1 MPDTSAHIVK
11 QFEEELRLIKEKVLR
26 LGGLVEEG
34 IANSIKALVE
44 RDTQLAERTIEN
56 DHVINGL
63 EVEIDEL
70 CLKVLALRQPAASD
84 LRLITT
90 AIKIITDLE
99 RIGDMAVNVCERVLE
114 LNEESPLKPYID
126 IPRMALAAQRML
138 KESLDAFV
146 NKDTELAT
154 KVLVEDDFVD
164 DLNRQI
170 FRELLTFMMEDPN
183 TISRAMKILFISKY
197 LERIADH
204 ATNIAE
210 MVVFMV
216 KGKVIR
222 HIKQQQEQER
232 GKD

>member
-1 MPDTSAHIVK
+1 MPDTHTIK

-26 LGGLVEEG
+26 LGGIVEEQ
-34 IANSIKALVE
+34 IARSIKALVT
-44 RDTQLAERTIEN
+44 RDSALARTAIED
-56 DHVINGL
+56 DHIVNGL

-114 LNEESPLKPYID
+114 LNEEPPLKPYID
-126 IPRMALAAQRML
+126 IPRMAEAAQKML
-138 KESLDAFV
+138 KEALDAFV
-146 NKDTELAT
+146 NGDTNLAT
-154 KVLVEDDFVD
+154 KVLSEDDFVD
-164 DLNRQI
+164 ELNRQI
-170 FRELLTFMMEDPN
+170 FRELLSFMLENPP
-183 TISRAMKILFISKY
+183 TITRAMKVLFISKY

-222 HIKQQQEQER
+222 HIKPVQE
-232 GKD
+232 

>member
-1 MPDTSAHIVK
+1 MSDTHTIK

-56 DHVINGL
+56 DHVVNGL

-99 RIGDMAVNVCERVLE
+99 RIGDMAVNVCERVIE
-114 LNEESPLKPYID
+114 LNEEAPLKPYID
-126 IPRMALAAQRML
+126 IPRMAEAAQRML

-222 HIKQQQEQER
+222 HIKQALE
-232 GKD
+232 G

>member
-1 MPDTSAHIVK
+1 MSDTHTIK

-56 DHVINGL
+56 DHVVNGL

-90 AIKIITDLE
+90 AVKIITDLE

-114 LNEESPLKPYID
+114 LNEEAPLKPYID
-126 IPRMALAAQRML
+126 IPRMAEAAQRML

-146 NKDTELAT
+146 NGDTDLAT

-197 LERIADH
+197 IERIADH

>member
-1 MPDTSAHIVK
+1 MSETHTIK
-11 QFEEELRLIKEKVLR
+11 QYEEELRLIKEKVLR

-34 IANSIKALVE
+34 ITNSIKALVE
-44 RDTQLAERTIEN
+44 RNTDLAKRTIEN
-56 DHVINGL
+56 DHVVNGL

-99 RIGDMAVNVCERVLE
+99 RIGDMAVNVCERAVE
-114 LNEESPLKPYID
+114 LNDEPPLKPYID
-126 IPRMALAAQRML
+126 IPRMAEAAQRML

-146 NKDTELAT
+146 NGDTDLAT

-170 FRELLTFMMEDPN
+170 FRELLTFMLEEPS
-183 TISRAMKILFISKY
+183 TIARAMKVLFISKY

-222 HIKQQQEQER
+222 HIKPQAE
-232 GKD
+232 G

>member
-1 MPDTSAHIVK
+1 MPETHFHTIK
-11 QFEEELRLIKEKVLR
+11 QYEEELRQIKEKVLR
-26 LGGLVEEG
+26 LGGIVEEQ
-34 IANSIKALVE
+34 IARSIKALVN
-44 RDTQLAERTIEN
+44 RDTALARLAIED
-56 DHVINGL
+56 DHIVNGL

-114 LNEESPLKPYID
+114 LNEEPPLKPYID
-126 IPRMALAAQRML
+126 IPRMAEAAQKML
-138 KESLDAFV
+138 KEALDAFV
-146 NKDTELAT
+146 NGDTTLAT
-154 KVLVEDDFVD
+154 KVLSEDDFVD

-170 FRELLTFMMEDPN
+170 FRELLSFMLENPP
-183 TISRAMKILFISKY
+183 TITRAMKVLFISKY

-222 HIKQQQEQER
+222 HIKPTQE
-232 GKD
+232 

>member
-1 MPDTSAHIVK
+1 MSDTHTIK

-56 DHVINGL
+56 DHVVNGL

-90 AIKIITDLE
+90 AVKIITDLE

-114 LNEESPLKPYID
+114 LNEEAPLKPYID
-126 IPRMALAAQRML
+126 IPRMAEAAQRML

-146 NKDTELAT
+146 NGDTDLAT

-197 LERIADH
+197 IERIADH

-222 HIKQQQEQER
+222 HIKQQQQQ
-232 GKD
+232 D

>member
-1 MPDTSAHIVK
+1 
-11 QFEEELRLIKEKVLR
+11 
-26 LGGLVEEG
+26 
-34 IANSIKALVE
+34 VE

-56 DHVINGL
+56 DHVVNGL

-90 AIKIITDLE
+90 AVKIITDLE

-114 LNEESPLKPYID
+114 LNEEAPLKPYID
-126 IPRMALAAQRML
+126 IPRMAEAAQRML

-146 NKDTELAT
+146 NGDTDLAT

-197 LERIADH
+197 IERIADH

>member
-1 MPDTSAHIVK
+1 MSETHTIK
-11 QFEEELRLIKEKVLR
+11 QYEEELRLIKEKVLR

-34 IANSIKALVE
+34 ITNSIKALVE
-44 RDTQLAERTIEN
+44 RDTDLAKRTIEN
-56 DHVINGL
+56 DHVVNGL

-99 RIGDMAVNVCERVLE
+99 RIGDMAVNVCERAVE
-114 LNEESPLKPYID
+114 LNDEPPLKPYID
-126 IPRMALAAQRML
+126 IPRMAEAAQRML

-146 NKDTELAT
+146 NGDTDLAT

-183 TISRAMKILFISKY
+183 TISRGMKVLFISKY

-222 HIKQQQEQER
+222 HIKPQAE
-232 GKD
+232 G

>member
-1 MPDTSAHIVK
+1 MPDIHIVK
-11 QFEEELRLIKEKVLR
+11 QYEEELRQIKEKVLR
-26 LGGLVEEG
+26 LGGLVEDQ
-34 IANSIKALVE
+34 ITKSIKALVE
-44 RDTQLAERTIEN
+44 RDTKLAESTMED
-56 DHVINGL
+56 DHIVNGL

-99 RIGDMAVNVCERVLE
+99 RIGDMAVNLCERAVE
-114 LNEESPLKPYID
+114 LNEEPPLKPYID
-126 IPRMALAAQRML
+126 IPRMAEAAQRML

-146 NKDTELAT
+146 TGDTNLAT
-154 KVLVEDDFVD
+154 KVLTEDDFVD

-170 FRELLTFMMEDPN
+170 FRELLTFMLEDPN
-183 TISRAMKILFISKY
+183 TISRAMKVLFISKY

-222 HIKQQQEQER
+222 HIKPQQENQ
-232 GKD
+232 

>member
-1 MPDTSAHIVK
+1 MSDTHIIK
-11 QFEEELRLIKEKVLR
+11 QYEEELRLIKEKVLR

-56 DHVINGL
+56 DHVVNGL

-114 LNEESPLKPYID
+114 LNEEAPLKPYID
-126 IPRMALAAQRML
+126 IPRMAEAAQRML

-146 NKDTELAT
+146 NGDTDLAT

-222 HIKQQQEQER
+222 HIKQQQEQF
-232 GKD
+232 

>member
-1 MPDTSAHIVK
+1 MPETHMHIVK
-11 QFEEELRLIKEKVLR
+11 QYEEELRSIKEKVLR
-26 LGGLVEEG
+26 LGGIVEEQ
-34 IANSIKALVE
+34 IARSIKALVE
-44 RDTQLAERTIEN
+44 RDTPLANTTIEE
-56 DHVINGL
+56 DHTVNGL

-99 RIGDMAVNVCERVLE
+99 RIGDMAVNICERAIE
-114 LNEESPLKPYID
+114 LNEEPPLKPYID
-126 IPRMALAAQRML
+126 IPRMAEAAQRML

-146 NKDTELAT
+146 NGDTELAT
-154 KVLVEDDFVD
+154 KVLGEDDFVD

-170 FRELLTFMMEDPN
+170 FRELLSFMIEDPK
-183 TISRAMKILFISKY
+183 TIARAMKILFVSKY

-222 HIKQQQEQER
+222 HIKPQAETV
-232 GKD
+232 

>member
-1 MPDTSAHIVK
+1 MPDIHIVK
-11 QFEEELRLIKEKVLR
+11 QYEEELRQIKEKVLR
-26 LGGLVEEG
+26 LGGLVEEQ
-34 IANSIKALVE
+34 IAKSIKALVE
-44 RDTQLAERTIEN
+44 RDTKLAESTMED
-56 DHVINGL
+56 DHIVNGL

-99 RIGDMAVNVCERVLE
+99 RIGDMAVNLCERAVE
-114 LNEESPLKPYID
+114 LNEEPPLKPYID
-126 IPRMALAAQRML
+126 IPRMAEAAQRML

-146 NKDTELAT
+146 NGDTILAT
-154 KVLVEDDFVD
+154 KVLTEDDFVD

-170 FRELLTFMMEDPN
+170 FRELLTFMLEDPN
-183 TISRAMKILFISKY
+183 TISRAMKVLFISKY

-222 HIKQQQEQER
+222 HIKPQTENL
-232 GKD
+232 

>member
-1 MPDTSAHIVK
+1 MSDMHTIK
-11 QFEEELRLIKEKVLR
+11 QYEEELRLIKEKVLR

-34 IANSIKALVE
+34 ISNSVKALVE
-44 RDTQLAERTIEN
+44 RDIQIAERTIEN
-56 DHVINGL
+56 DHVVNGL

-99 RIGDMAVNVCERVLE
+99 RIGDMAVNLCERAIE
-114 LNEESPLKPYID
+114 LTEEPPLKPYID
-126 IPRMALAAQRML
+126 IPRMAEAAQKML

-146 NKDTELAT
+146 NGDTHLAT
-154 KVLVEDDFVD
+154 KVLTEDDFVD

-170 FRELLTFMMEDPN
+170 FRELLTFMIEDPS
-183 TISRAMKILFISKY
+183 TISRAMKVLFISKY

-222 HIKQQQEQER
+222 HIKPQTEE
-232 GKD
+232 

>member
-1 MPDTSAHIVK
+1 MSDTHTIK

-56 DHVINGL
+56 DHVVNGL

-90 AIKIITDLE
+90 AVKIITDLE

-114 LNEESPLKPYID
+114 LNEEAPLKPYID
-126 IPRMALAAQRML
+126 VPRMAEAAQRML

-146 NKDTELAT
+146 NGDTDLAT

-197 LERIADH
+197 IERIADH

>member
-1 MPDTSAHIVK
+1 MSETHTIR
-11 QFEEELRLIKEKVLR
+11 QYEEELRMIKEKVLR

-34 IANSIKALVE
+34 IINSIKALVE
-44 RDTQLAERTIEN
+44 RNTPLAEKTIEN
-56 DHVINGL
+56 DHIINGL

-99 RIGDMAVNVCERVLE
+99 RIGDMAVNVCERAME
-114 LNEESPLKPYID
+114 LNEEPPLKPYID
-126 IPRMALAAQRML
+126 IPRMAEAAQRML

-146 NKDTELAT
+146 NGDTELAT
-154 KVLVEDDFVD
+154 TVLAEDEFVD
-164 DLNRQI
+164 ELNRQI

-183 TISRAMKILFISKY
+183 TISRAMKVLFISKY

-222 HIKQQQEQER
+222 HIKQQHE
-232 GKD
+232 

>member
-1 MPDTSAHIVK
+1 MSDTHTIK

-56 DHVINGL
+56 DHVVNGL

-90 AIKIITDLE
+90 AVKIITDLE

-114 LNEESPLKPYID
+114 LNEEAPLKPYID
-126 IPRMALAAQRML
+126 IPRMAEAAQRML

-146 NKDTELAT
+146 NGDTDLAT

-197 LERIADH
+197 IERIADH

-222 HIKQQQEQER
+222 HIKQQQEV
-232 GKD
+232 

>member
-1 MPDTSAHIVK
+1 MSDTHTIK
-11 QFEEELRLIKEKVLR
+11 QYEEELRLIKEKVLR

-34 IANSIKALVE
+34 ITNSIKALVE
-44 RDTQLAERTIEN
+44 RNTNLAERTIEN
-56 DHVINGL
+56 DHVVNGL

-99 RIGDMAVNVCERVLE
+99 RIGDMAVNVCERAIE
-114 LNEESPLKPYID
+114 LNEEAPLKPYID
-126 IPRMALAAQRML
+126 IPRMAEAAQRML

-146 NKDTELAT
+146 NGDTDLAA

-170 FRELLTFMMEDPN
+170 FRELLTFMIEEPS
-183 TISRAMKILFISKY
+183 TITRAMKVLFISKY

-222 HIKQQQEQER
+222 HIKPQLE
-232 GKD
+232 G

>member
-1 MPDTSAHIVK
+1 MSDTHTIK

-56 DHVINGL
+56 DHVVNGL

-90 AIKIITDLE
+90 AVKIITDLE

-114 LNEESPLKPYID
+114 LNEEAPLKPYID
-126 IPRMALAAQRML
+126 IPRMAEAAQRML

-146 NKDTELAT
+146 NGDTDLAT

-222 HIKQQQEQER
+222 HIKPIQEQ
-232 GKD
+232 

>member
-1 MPDTSAHIVK
+1 MSDTHTIK

-56 DHVINGL
+56 DHVVNGL

-90 AIKIITDLE
+90 AVKIITDLE

-114 LNEESPLKPYID
+114 LNEEAPLKPYID
-126 IPRMALAAQRML
+126 IPRMAEAAQRML

-146 NKDTELAT
+146 NGDTDLAT

-222 HIKQQQEQER
+222 HIKQQQEQF
-232 GKD
+232 

>member
-1 MPDTSAHIVK
+1 MSDTHTIK

-56 DHVINGL
+56 DHVVNGL

-70 CLKVLALRQPAASD
+70 SLKVLALRQPAASD

-99 RIGDMAVNVCERVLE
+99 RIGDMAVNVCERVIE
-114 LNEESPLKPYID
+114 LNEEAPLKPYID
-126 IPRMALAAQRML
+126 IPRMAEAAQRML

-146 NKDTELAT
+146 NGDTDLAT

-222 HIKQQQEQER
+222 HIKQALE
-232 GKD
+232 G

>member
-1 MPDTSAHIVK
+1 MDTHTIR
-11 QFEEELRLIKEKVLR
+11 QYEEELRQIKEKVLR

-34 IANSIKALVE
+34 IANSIKALVN
-44 RDTQLAERTIEN
+44 RDSNLARTIIEN
-56 DHVINGL
+56 DHIINGL

-99 RIGDMAVNVCERVLE
+99 RIGDMAVNLSERVLE
-114 LNEESPLKPYID
+114 LNEEPPLKPYID
-126 IPRMALAAQRML
+126 IPRMAEAAQRML

-146 NKDTELAT
+146 NGDTELAT
-154 KVLVEDDFVD
+154 RVLTEDDFVD

-170 FRELLTFMMEDPN
+170 FRELLTFMIEEPN

-210 MVVFMV
+210 IVVFMV

-222 HIKQQQEQER
+222 HIKPQQE
-232 GKD
+232 G

>member
-1 MPDTSAHIVK
+1 MSDTHTIK

-56 DHVINGL
+56 DHVVNGL

-90 AIKIITDLE
+90 AVKIITDLE

-114 LNEESPLKPYID
+114 LNEEAPLKPYID
-126 IPRMALAAQRML
+126 VPRMAEAAQRML

-146 NKDTELAT
+146 NGDTDLAT

-222 HIKQQQEQER
+222 HIKQALE
-232 GKD
+232 G

>member
-1 MPDTSAHIVK
+1 MSDTHTIK

-56 DHVINGL
+56 DHVVNGL

-90 AIKIITDLE
+90 AVKIITDLE

-114 LNEESPLKPYID
+114 LNEEAPLKPYID
-126 IPRMALAAQRML
+126 IPRMAEAAQRML

-146 NKDTELAT
+146 NGDTDLAT

-197 LERIADH
+197 IERIADH

-222 HIKQQQEQER
+222 HIKQQQE
-232 GKD
+232 

>member
-1 MPDTSAHIVK
+1 MSDTHTIK

-56 DHVINGL
+56 DHVVNGL

-90 AIKIITDLE
+90 AVKIITDLE

-114 LNEESPLKPYID
+114 LNEEAPLKPYID
-126 IPRMALAAQRML
+126 IPRMAEAAQRML

-146 NKDTELAT
+146 NGDTDLAT

-170 FRELLTFMMEDPN
+170 FRELLTFMMEDHRN
-183 TISRAMKILFISKY
+183 IHRAMIVSQVSKNI
-197 LERIADH
+197 ERISDH
-204 ATNIAE
+204 AKGIAD
-210 MVVFMV
+210 MIVYLIT
-216 KGKVIR
+216 GKSVR
-222 HIKQQQEQER
+222 HETFP
-232 GKD
+232 D

>member
-1 MPDTSAHIVK
+1 MSDTHTIK

-56 DHVINGL
+56 DHVVNGL

-90 AIKIITDLE
+90 AVKIITDLE

-114 LNEESPLKPYID
+114 LNEEAPLKPYID
-126 IPRMALAAQRML
+126 IPRMAEAAQRML

-146 NKDTELAT
+146 NGDTDLAT

-222 HIKQQQEQER
+222 HIKQALE
-232 GKD
+232 G

>member
-1 MPDTSAHIVK
+1 MPDIHIVK
-11 QFEEELRLIKEKVLR
+11 QYEEELRQIKEKVLR
-26 LGGLVEEG
+26 LGGLVEEQ
-34 IANSIKALVE
+34 IAKSIKALVE
-44 RDTQLAERTIEN
+44 RDTKLAESTMED
-56 DHVINGL
+56 DHIVNGL

-99 RIGDMAVNVCERVLE
+99 RIGDMAVNLCERAVE
-114 LNEESPLKPYID
+114 LNEEPPLKPYID
-126 IPRMALAAQRML
+126 IPRMAEAAQRML

-146 NKDTELAT
+146 NGDTILAT
-154 KVLVEDDFVD
+154 KVLTEDDFVD

-170 FRELLTFMMEDPN
+170 FRELLTFMLEDPN
-183 TISRAMKILFISKY
+183 TISRAMKVLFISKY

-222 HIKQQQEQER
+222 HIKPQTENQ
-232 GKD
+232 